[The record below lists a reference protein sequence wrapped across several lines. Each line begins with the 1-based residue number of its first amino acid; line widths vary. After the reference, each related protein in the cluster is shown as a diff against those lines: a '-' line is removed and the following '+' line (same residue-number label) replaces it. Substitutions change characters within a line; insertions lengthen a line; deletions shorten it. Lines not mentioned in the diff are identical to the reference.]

1 MKRNGISPLWKVL
14 LPLLPIA
21 AALFALCAGR
31 MSIGVG
37 DVLASV
43 WAKLTGG
50 EAVSGQ
56 VEMVLW
62 KIRFP
67 RILLA
72 LLVGAGLSVS
82 GAAFQSLFSN
92 PLASPDTLG
101 VASGAS
107 FGAALGLLLELP
119 QLGVQLSAVLFGMLA
134 MVLTVLT
141 GMTKNQRAL
150 SSVVLSGIMI
160 GSLFSAL
167 VSFVKFTADTETK
180 LPAITYFLMGNLS
193 AANYRSL
200 AIGAPVIILGVLIL
214 FLLRWRMNLLP
225 LTEEEAR
232 AFGVNLNLLRGVT
245 AVCASAIASSCIAM
259 CGQVGWVGLIVPH
272 MARMLFGSNHMH
284 VIPASIF
291 IGSAYLVLVDT
302 AARSISAAELPI
314 SILTALIG
322 APFFILLMRKT
333 EGGML

>member
-1 MKRNGISPLWKVL
+1 MKNNGISPLWKVL

-101 VASGAS
+101 VAGGQAS
-107 FGAALGLLLELP
+107 ARHWDCS
-119 QLGVQLSAVLFGMLA
+119 LSF
-134 MVLTVLT
+134 
-141 GMTKNQRAL
+141 R
-150 SSVVLSGIMI
+150 SSACRSP
-160 GSLFSAL
+160 LFS
-167 VSFVKFTADTETK
+167 SGCS
-180 LPAITYFLMGNLS
+180 P
-193 AANYRSL
+193 
-200 AIGAPVIILGVLIL
+200 
-214 FLLRWRMNLLP
+214 W
-225 LTEEEAR
+225 
-232 AFGVNLNLLRGVT
+232 
-245 AVCASAIASSCIAM
+245 C
-259 CGQVGWVGLIVPH
+259 
-272 MARMLFGSNHMH
+272 
-284 VIPASIF
+284 
-291 IGSAYLVLVDT
+291 
-302 AARSISAAELPI
+302 
-314 SILTALIG
+314 
-322 APFFILLMRKT
+322 
-333 EGGML
+333 

>member
-1 MKRNGISPLWKVL
+1 MKNNGISPLWKVL
-14 LPLLPIA
+14 LPLLPIG

-31 MSIGVG
+31 MPIGVSE
-37 DVLASV
+37 VLASV
-43 WAKLTGG
+43 GAKLTGAEG
-50 EAVSGQ
+50 TSAQ

-67 RILLA
+67 RILLS

-107 FGAALGLLLELP
+107 FGAALGLLLDLP
-119 QLGVQLSAVLFGMLA
+119 QLGVQGFAVLFGMIA
-134 MVLTVLT
+134 MALTVLT
-141 GMTKNQRAL
+141 GLTRKQRAL
-150 SSVVLSGIMI
+150 SSVVLAGIMI

-200 AIGAPVIILGVLIL
+200 AVGAPIIILGVLIL

-232 AFGVNLNLLRGVT
+232 SFGVNLNLLRGVT
-245 AVCASAIASSCIAM
+245 VVCASAVASSCIAM
-259 CGQVGWVGLIVPH
+259 CGQVGWVGLLVPH
-272 MARMLFGSNHMH
+272 MARMLFGSNHTSI
-284 VIPASIF
+284 IPASIF
-291 IGSAYLVLVDT
+291 IGGAYLTLVDT
-302 AARSISAAELPI
+302 AARSISASELPI

>member
-1 MKRNGISPLWKVL
+1 MRNNGISPLWRVL
-14 LPLLPIA
+14 LPLLPLG

-37 DVLASV
+37 EVLTSIGGR
-43 WAKLTGG
+43 LTGT
-50 EAVSGQ
+50 AAASAQ
-56 VEMVLW
+56 IEMVLW

-119 QLGVQLSAVLFGMLA
+119 QIGVQICALVFGMMA
-134 MVLTVLT
+134 MALTVLT
-141 GMTKNQRAL
+141 GLTRKQRAF
-150 SSVVLSGIMI
+150 SSVVLAGIMI
-160 GSLFSAL
+160 GSLFSAML
-167 VSFVKFTADTETK
+167 SFVKFTADTETK

-200 AIGAPVIILGVLIL
+200 AVGAPMIICCVLML
-214 FLLRWRMNLLP
+214 FLLRWRMNLLM

-232 AFGVNLNLLRGVT
+232 VFGVNLKALRAVT
-245 AVCASAIASSCIAM
+245 IVCASAAASSCIAM
-259 CGQVGWVGLIVPH
+259 CGQVGWVGLIIPH
-272 MARMLFGSNHMH
+272 MARMLFGSNHMSI
-284 VIPASIF
+284 IPASIF
-291 IGSAYLVLVDT
+291 IGSAYLTVVDT

-314 SILTALIG
+314 SILTALVG